1 MFLVTGNANFRMQQT
16 SFTLLGFTQPH
27 TAMPIIEDLHNNA
40 KGFTSRLLWYF
51 SKPVF
56 CKFRE
61 TILEDDEHDD
71 IEKFEENL
79 GEFHVPNS
87 FFLNVIVSLG

>member
-16 SFTLLGFTQPH
+16 SFMLL
-27 TAMPIIEDLHNNA
+27 EDLQNNA

-51 SKPVF
+51 PKPVF

-61 TILEDDEHDD
+61 TIREDDEHDNT
-71 IEKFEENL
+71 EKFEENL

-87 FFLNVIVSLG
+87 FFLNVIVSLA